1 MNYIG
6 IGKCSKY
13 NIYILVAIISHFIIE
28 FLFGLNPNN
37 KSTPVRLFSFSPDIY
52 KHTLFKNL
60 ILFIGIFVG
69 GILLYFLVKKYNI
82 QKEGELSIRKIEKIQ
97 KKLLGQKKES
107 IRLALL
113 LIGLLF
119 SLYYIVRDFLSST
132 LMGVKLWMFEIIY
145 ISFLSYIMLKININT
160 HRKIAIIIM
169 IGPLLIID
177 LISFSLPRT
186 SHDCQKEK
194 CNELTD
200 RNTFDYIKIKYGY
213 YYYIP
218 LIFIFSE
225 IITLMKDYSW
235 VKSKY
240 LMDIRSIHPYR
251 ILLYIGMVGSLLTT
265 TLLIISSVT
274 PCNTYTNVIKYEQ
287 YFGNNLTNFSNYS
300 YYYLTTGEK
309 INLSEEI
316 CSLNDYNN
324 NTHTLNIYYDSF
336 SLFFNNYKEMNNNNI
351 LEIFVILPLYFI
363 FSMIKSFCNI
373 MIIRHLDPNYILII
387 DNLFCFIRGIIRI
400 IANKGDEQ
408 YLTITQFFITELQ
421 ELIYIISNMIYIE
434 ILELK
439 FCNLDYDLKKNIRQ
453 RSIDEYERSEEDN
466 DEHNNSLGNISLE
479 NEEEYN

>member
-13 NIYILVAIISHFIIE
+13 NIYILVAIISHFLSE
-28 FLFGLNPNN
+28 YLFGLNPNN
-37 KSTPVRLFSFSPDIY
+37 KLTPIRLFSFSPDIY

-60 ILFIGIFVG
+60 ISFIGILVG
-69 GILLYFLVKKYNI
+69 GILLYFLEKKYNV
-82 QKEGELSIRKIEKIQ
+82 QKKGELSIRKIEKIQ
-97 KKLLGQKKES
+97 KRLLGHKKES

-119 SLYYIVRDFLSST
+119 SLYNIVRDFLSST

-145 ISFLSYIMLKININT
+145 ICFLSSKMLKIKVSN

-186 SHDCQKEK
+186 SHDCQKEH

-200 RNTFDYIKIKYGY
+200 KNTFDYIKIKYGY

-218 LIFIFSE
+218 LIFISSE

-235 VKSKY
+235 VKSKS

-251 ILLYIGMVGSLLTT
+251 ILLYIGMVGSLLTII
-265 TLLIISSVT
+265 LLIITST
-274 PCNTYTNVIKYEQ
+274 KPCNTYTNVIKYEK
-287 YFGNNLTNFSNYS
+287 YFSYNLKNYNNYS
-300 YYYLTTGEK
+300 YYYLTSGEK

-363 FSMIKSFCNI
+363 FNMIKSFCNI

-421 ELIYIISNMIYIE
+421 EFIYIISNMIYIE

-453 RSIDEYERSEEDN
+453 RSIYEYKNSEEED
-466 DEHNNSLGNISLE
+466 DEEHNISLGNISVE
-479 NEEEYN
+479 NEEE